1 MVGALRTGSR
11 VDGPASVVSTSMTLS
26 AFLVSSVLLGCCSHV
41 VVELQGCPVVAP
53 RVVAQLAT
61 VVVDQL

>member
-1 MVGALRTGSR
+1 MLDHNLRVVVGCDGCGLLN
-11 VDGPASVVSTSMTLS
+11 VDDRCG
-26 AFLVSSVLLGCCSHV
+26 SHV

-53 RVVAQLAT
+53 VVVACLTT